1 MKQFVIFY
9 CVLLALTACKNN
21 TPALVANIQPNP
33 DSLWKAQVAY
43 LSTIKATLKK
53 EVEINNTKE
62 VVTLNP
68 KDSLAWSK
76 ELEVLLAIKNIQQ
89 PSIAIQYKSVKSK
102 DSASNLIVTTYSTE
116 EKIKLKALRIFSTPD
131 GMLKK
136 IEGDFKEINSLIS
149 TERTIA
155 LYFSYVYNKTVL
167 TSYSVNGYQQLVLSD
182 TVFFN
187 LKANIS
193 IP

>member
-1 MKQFVIFY
+1 MKQLIIFFS
-9 CVLLALTACKNN
+9 VLLTLTACKNN
-21 TPALVANIQPNP
+21 TPTLVANIQPNP
-33 DSLWKAQVAY
+33 DSLWNAQVAY
-43 LSTIKATLKK
+43 LSNVKATLKK
-53 EVEINNTKE
+53 EVEMNNTKE

-76 ELEVLLAIKNIQQ
+76 ELEVLRAIKNIQQ
-89 PSIAIQYKSVKSK
+89 PSIAIQYTSVKSK
-102 DSASNLIVTTYSTE
+102 DAFSNLFVTTYSTE
-116 EKIKLKALRIFSTPD
+116 EKLTLKTLRIFSTPD
-131 GMLKK
+131 GILKK
-136 IEGDFKEINSLIS
+136 IEGDFKEINSLLS

-155 LYFSYVYNKTVL
+155 LYFSDVYNKTVL